1 MDKQGLIELS
11 DYTEYAN
18 GLVLDVARKMT
29 PEELERSSSPS
40 HGSVLGLLRHMF
52 GCEAF
57 FLARCQGNP
66 PGPAERGDA
75 LSFEELIDAWRGV
88 AEERKAYLA
97 ATSEADLAGGAEMRV
112 GGQRLGFTR
121 AQMLVQSLVHS
132 IHHRG
137 ELSIVMTGLGYPLPT
152 LDIILHFNRQSG
164 REWPGK

>member
-1 MDKQGLIELS
+1 MDRQALIELS
-11 DYTEYAN
+11 QYTEYAN

-29 PEELERSSSPS
+29 PEELERPSSPS

-57 FLARCQGNP
+57 FLARCQGIP
-66 PGPAERGDA
+66 PGPERGDG
-75 LSFEELIDAWRGV
+75 LSFEDLLDAWRQV
-88 AEERKAYLA
+88 AEERAAYLA
-97 ATSEADLAGGAEMRV
+97 ATGEADLAGGAEMRV

-121 AQMLVQSLVHS
+121 TQLLLQSLVHS

-152 LDIILHFNRQSG
+152 LDILLHFNKQHG
-164 REWPGK
+164 REWPAR

>member
-1 MDKQGLIELS
+1 MDKKGLIDLS
-11 DYTEYAN
+11 EYTDYAN
-18 GLVLDVARKMT
+18 GLLLGVAREM
-29 PEELERSSSPS
+29 PEEELDRPSSPS

-57 FLARCQGNP
+57 FLARCQGLP
-66 PGPAERGDA
+66 PAPEQAQA
-75 LSFEELIDAWRGV
+75 LSFEEFVEDWKRL
-88 AEERKAYLA
+88 AEARQAYLA
-97 ATSEADLAGGAEMRV
+97 AADEVDLAGGAEMRV